1 MDRLSK
7 NLESLLKGCSWEEIT
22 IGCSESNT
30 FRVKG
35 DNYHQFLKIQSINA
49 KEKLLNE
56 KERLEWLQGKLPVP
70 KVLYYEQD
78 DINEYLL
85 ISEIAGKDASVEI
98 DKTTSVPDLM
108 KQLALGLKMIH
119 SIKIDQCPFDQTV
132 QKKLEE
138 ARLRVEKGLVN
149 EDDFDEERKG
159 IPSDVLF
166 QHLKDSVPKD
176 EDLVFAHGDYCLP
189 NIILQNGKINGFIDM
204 GRAGISDR
212 YQDLALAV
220 RSITY
225 NFGKEMLPY
234 FFNEY
239 GMQRYD
245 KAKINFYQLMDEFF

>member
-1 MDRLSK
+1 MDRLPK
-7 NLESLLKGCSWEEIT
+7 NLESLLKGCRWEEIT

-35 DNYHQFLKIQSINA
+35 EREYQYLKIQSVYA

-70 KVLYYEQD
+70 KVIYYEQD

-85 ISEIAGKDASVEI
+85 ISEIAGKDASVEMDI
-98 DKTTSVPDLM
+98 TSVPDLM

-166 QHLKDSVPKD
+166 QHLKDSVPQV

-189 NIILQNGKINGFIDM
+189 NIILHNEKINGFIDM

-225 NFGKEMLPY
+225 NFGKDMIPY
-234 FFNEY
+234 FLNEY
-239 GMQRYD
+239 GMQSYD

>member
-1 MDRLSK
+1 MDRLPK

-119 SIKIDQCPFDQTV
+119 SIKIDQCSFDQTV
-132 QKKLEE
+132 QK
-138 ARLRVEKGLVN
+138 N
-149 EDDFDEERKG
+149 
-159 IPSDVLF
+159 
-166 QHLKDSVPKD
+166 
-176 EDLVFAHGDYCLP
+176 
-189 NIILQNGKINGFIDM
+189 
-204 GRAGISDR
+204 
-212 YQDLALAV
+212 
-220 RSITY
+220 
-225 NFGKEMLPY
+225 
-234 FFNEY
+234 
-239 GMQRYD
+239 
-245 KAKINFYQLMDEFF
+245 